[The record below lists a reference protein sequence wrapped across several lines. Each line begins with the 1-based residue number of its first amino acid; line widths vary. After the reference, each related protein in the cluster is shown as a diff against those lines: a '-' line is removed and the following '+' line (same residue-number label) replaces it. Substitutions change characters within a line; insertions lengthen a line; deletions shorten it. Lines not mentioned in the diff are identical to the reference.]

1 MQNWG
6 PQTRP
11 ERGYQNIR
19 MKDAADAL
27 KSDQDED
34 KTNEKED
41 IGECLK
47 PDSNAVF
54 TKHDLQVLI

>member
-27 KSDQDED
+27 KSD
-34 KTNEKED
+34 
-41 IGECLK
+41 
-47 PDSNAVF
+47 
-54 TKHDLQVLI
+54 